1 MKAVRENRRAL
12 ILGVLL
18 ISCLT
23 ACPETLNIDIDD
35 KQWYGSGSVKVSYSH
50 GVYTN
55 AIELEMKS
63 ENGGAIRY
71 SLDGNTPTI
80 DSPVYTTPL
89 QIEKTTVI
97 RASEEVG
104 GALLSNSTTVTY
116 IYPESVVKQ
125 PNEIEGYPQK
135 WGPYATIA
143 DTAIADY
150 GMDPELV
157 NNASRCQKVIDSFSD
172 LPIVSLVT
180 DISNLFN
187 KAEDPE
193 KGGIYIYTG
202 APRGSGIGRGWERQ
216 VSVELFGG
224 QQHHDLTTTCAIRIH
239 GGHSRIPEKNPKHSF
254 RLKFK
259 SAYGPSK
266 LNYPVFDGDDEDIEY
281 NSLVLRCFFNN
292 SWTCWDQSAAR
303 AQYTRD
309 MWARMVQRNLGWEYV
324 KGLYAHVFING
335 LYWGVYNIAEH
346 IDEHFAKNHYGGKK
360 SDFDVIKVEEL
371 DNYAIIASSGDIE
384 AYNELISLSE
394 YANQDEVYYRI
405 QGKDA
410 NGISNPAIEPLLNIN
425 SFIDYMLINQYAG
438 NSDWDFHNWLAV
450 RKVGGDGFHFIC
462 WDCENIFEGV
472 NYNNL
477 SNNNDNCPSKIFQS
491 LMQNDDF
498 RKRYSE
504 RAKALLGTEGCLS
517 ETKVMELWDSLYHRI
532 DNAVYAEA
540 ARWGDYRNNVHSY
553 GGVYLPV
560 FSVEESFMDER
571 NRLLSDYFP
580 FRSGVF
586 LSQLEEKGWI
596 SNTTGIQKYRTD
608 VSNSFVYDLSGRQ
621 LDKAKP
627 RTSRIVIRNGRKET
641 IR

>member
-1 MKAVRENRRAL
+1 
-12 ILGVLL
+12 
-18 ISCLT
+18 
-23 ACPETLNIDIDD
+23 
-35 KQWYGSGSVKVSYSH
+35 
-50 GVYTN
+50 
-55 AIELEMKS
+55 
-63 ENGGAIRY
+63 
-71 SLDGNTPTI
+71 
-80 DSPVYTTPL
+80 
-89 QIEKTTVI
+89 
-97 RASEEVG
+97 
-104 GALLSNSTTVTY
+104 
-116 IYPESVVKQ
+116 
-125 PNEIEGYPQK
+125 
-135 WGPYATIA
+135 
-143 DTAIADY
+143 
-150 GMDPELV
+150 MDPELV
-157 NNASRCQKVIDSFSD
+157 NNASRCQKVIDSFND

-187 KAEDPE
+187 KSEDPE

-202 APRGSGIGRGWERQ
+202 APRGSGIGRGWERP

-224 QQHHDLTTTCAIRIH
+224 PQQHDMTTTCAIRIH

-266 LNYPVFDGDDEDIEY
+266 LNYPVFDGDNESIEY

-309 MWARMVQRNLGWEYV
+309 MWARMVQRNFGWEYV

-335 LYWGVYNIAEH
+335 LYWGLYNIAEH

-360 SDFDVIKVEEL
+360 SDFDVIKVDEL
-371 DNYAIIASSGDIE
+371 DNYAIVASSGDLV
-384 AYNELISLSE
+384 AYNELVSLSE
-394 YANQDEVYYRI
+394 NAYQDDIYYRI

-410 NGISNPAIEPLLNIN
+410 NGISNPAIEPLLNID

-450 RKVGGDGFHFIC
+450 RKRGGDGFHFIC

-477 SNNNDNCPSKIFQS
+477 SNNNDNCPSKIFQNI
-491 LMQNDDF
+491 MQNDDF

-504 RAKALLGTEGCLS
+504 RAKALLGTGGYLS

-540 ARWGDYRNNVHSY
+540 ARWGDYRHNVHSY

-608 VSNSFVYDLSGRQ
+608 VINSFVYDLSGRQ